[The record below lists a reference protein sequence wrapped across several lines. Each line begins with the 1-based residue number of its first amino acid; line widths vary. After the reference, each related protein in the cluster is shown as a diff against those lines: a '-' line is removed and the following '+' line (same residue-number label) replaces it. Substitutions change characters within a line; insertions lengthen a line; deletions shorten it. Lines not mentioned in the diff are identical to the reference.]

1 MEVGVSGSGWGSG
14 RVAHLVR
21 ALWHEADVLAA
32 ALLARVTGLHDEAVT
47 PLDLHVVVEALVHQ
61 VDEVA
66 RGHRRRVAVDLWAG
80 VGRGGEGGR

>member
-1 MEVGVSGSGWGSG
+1 MGVGVGVRVGVRA

-80 VGRGGEGGR
+80 VGRGGE